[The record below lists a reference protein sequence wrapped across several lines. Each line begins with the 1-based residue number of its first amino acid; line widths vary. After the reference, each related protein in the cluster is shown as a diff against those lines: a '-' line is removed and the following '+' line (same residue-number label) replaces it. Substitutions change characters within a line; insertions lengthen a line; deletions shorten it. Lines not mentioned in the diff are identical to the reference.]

1 MLVKCALVLQMLTE
15 TLSPIQTRDKRQA
28 HLQANWGFT
37 CTCKH
42 CTGEEDEVKKSDEKV
57 ERIQSL
63 WKDLDD
69 YTPFSTATPEKAE
82 ELVSLYE
89 EEGLK
94 TRIHEAYYRAAIEYN
109 GVGESAKAGR
119 YAMLSILRGQMMA
132 GFDRPFIGKMKE
144 LLKAPEKHW
153 TWKFRPQKEQQQEEE
168 ENGKEGGKKG
178 EQHVKD
184 EL

>member
-1 MLVKCALVLQMLTE
+1 M
-15 TLSPIQTRDKRQA
+15 
-28 HLQANWGFT
+28 
-37 CTCKH
+37 
-42 CTGEEDEVKKSDEKV
+42 

-63 WKDLDD
+63 WKELDD
-69 YTPFSTATPEKAE
+69 YTSSSTATHEKAE

-132 GFDRPFIGKMKE
+132 GFDRPFIGKLKE

-153 TWKFRPQKEQQQEEE
+153 TWNFRPQKEEVGEEE
-168 ENGKEGGKKG
+168 KGKED
-178 EQHVKD
+178 EREEEHMKD

>member
-1 MLVKCALVLQMLTE
+1 MLLILTKPP
-15 TLSPIQTRDKRQA
+15 SPIQTRDKRQA
-28 HLQANWGFT
+28 QLQANWGFT

-42 CTGEEDEVKKSDEKV
+42 CTGEEDEIKKSDEKV

-69 YTPFSTATPEKAE
+69 YTSSSTATPEKAE

-94 TRIHEAYYRAAIEYN
+94 TRIHEAYYRAAIEYS
-109 GVGESAKAGR
+109 GVGASAKAAR

-132 GFDRPFIGKMKE
+132 GFDRPFIEKMKE
-144 LLKAPEKHW
+144 LLKDPEKHW
-153 TWKFRPQKEQQQEEE
+153 SWKFRPHEEIEEE
-168 ENGKEGGKKG
+168 EPEKEEEKAE

>member
-1 MLVKCALVLQMLTE
+1 MLTE
-15 TLSPIQTRDKRQA
+15 ALSPIQTRDKRQA
-28 HLQANWGFT
+28 QLQANWGFT

-42 CTGEEDEVKKSDEKV
+42 CTGEEDDIKKSDEKT

-63 WKDLDD
+63 WRELDD
-69 YTPFSTATPEKAE
+69 YTSSSSATPEKAE

-153 TWKFRPQKEQQQEEE
+153 TWKFRPQPETEENEKEEE
-168 ENGKEGGKKG
+168 EEEGK
-178 EQHVKD
+178 QHVKD